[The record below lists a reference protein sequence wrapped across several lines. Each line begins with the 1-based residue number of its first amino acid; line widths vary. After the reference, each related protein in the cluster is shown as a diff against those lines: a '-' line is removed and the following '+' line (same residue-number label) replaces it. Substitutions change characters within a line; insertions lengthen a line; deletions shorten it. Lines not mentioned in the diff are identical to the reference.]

1 MQLLRESKPHCTF
14 GRKVYLMRHV
24 SRPFMTQAGH
34 GMQLG
39 ERQLLKMDFC
49 MSDDDV

>member
-14 GRKVYLMRHV
+14 GEGIPYASCLTPIHD
-24 SRPFMTQAGH
+24 QAGH

-39 ERQLLKMDFC
+39 ESNSLKMGLLHER
-49 MSDDDV
+49 